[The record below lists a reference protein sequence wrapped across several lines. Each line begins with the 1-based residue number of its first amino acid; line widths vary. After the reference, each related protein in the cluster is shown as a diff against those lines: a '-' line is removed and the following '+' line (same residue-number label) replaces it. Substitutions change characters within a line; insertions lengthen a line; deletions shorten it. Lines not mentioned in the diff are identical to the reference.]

1 MATTNEFI
9 QYVCEQI
16 SDIGCVMYKK
26 MFGEYMVYLNGKPV
40 LTVCENTVF
49 VKELECLQDLMLDAD
64 LGFPYKGAKEH
75 YILNIEDSDFSKAV
89 VKQVER
95 VTPIPKKRNSHS

>member
-1 MATTNEFI
+1 
-9 QYVCEQI
+9 
-16 SDIGCVMYKK
+16 
-26 MFGEYMVYLNGKPV
+26 
-40 LTVCENTVF
+40 
-49 VKELECLQDLMLDAD
+49 MLDAD